1 LKEWY
6 SQPGDNLE
14 TKVDDFIVDIV
25 RENQLIEI
33 QTGNFPAIKSKIKEL
48 IKSYKVRLIHPIPY
62 LKWIIRLNKNGEVV
76 GRRRSPKRGRIEEL
90 FYELVYMPRF
100 VRNPSF
106 EIEVVLVN
114 EESYLIDDGKGS
126 WRRRRWSIFDRKLI
140 NVHKAHVFKTPSD
153 YLQLFPRS
161 LPIEFTTRDLANKS
175 KLRIRLAQKMVYCLR
190 EIELLEVI
198 GKKGKAKVYRKQASA
213 HSQL

>member
-14 TKVDDFIVDIV
+14 TKVEDFIIDIV
-25 RENQLIEI
+25 REDLLIEI

-48 IKSYKVRLIHPIPY
+48 IKSNKVRLIHPIPY
-62 LKWIIRLNKNGEVV
+62 YKWIIRLNNEGEVLS
-76 GRRRSPKRGRIEEL
+76 RRRSPKRGRVEEL
-90 FYELVYMPRF
+90 FYELVYMPRL
-100 VRNPSF
+100 VKNPFF

-126 WRRRRWSIFDRKLI
+126 WRRRRWSIYDRKLI

-153 YLQLFPRS
+153 YHRLLPGS

-190 EIELLEVI
+190 EMGAILST
-198 GKKGKAKVYRKQASA
+198 GKRGNAILYSMG
-213 HSQL
+213 